1 MKRYLESGAVEEFV
15 LWNPIDLGYLA
26 VHVAN
31 AQIEGNLPESG
42 TFEAG
47 RLGKVKMVAED
58 EVLLGPPLV
67 FTQDNIDQ
75 YNF

>member
-1 MKRYLESGAVEEFV
+1 VEEFV
-15 LWNPIDLGYLA
+15 LWNPVDLGYLA

-31 AQIEGNLPESG
+31 AQIEGNMPKSG

-47 RLGKVKMVAED
+47 RLGKVKLLAED

-67 FTQDNIDQ
+67 FSEKNIDD
-75 YNF
+75 YDF